1 MCVNINTLLFLSVRV
16 HHLIL
21 CDTFRHL
28 DYFEMLRN
36 DDELAVSK
44 RFESVRKRNISP
56 LLIM

>member
-1 MCVNINTLLFLSVRV
+1 MCVNITTLLFLSVRV

-21 CDTFRHL
+21 RDTFRHL